1 MNDLDYLEMLS
12 YMRPQG
18 SKYQN
23 KFCNRYLMPVF
34 GKPDAHGNYTLIVG
48 NQPRVAFMSHHDTVH
63 LTSGRQTVLI
73 DGDFAVSP
81 STECLGADCTTG
93 VYIMLSMI
101 EAGVEGV
108 YVVHAAEEVG
118 CIGSRALVASNP
130 AWLYHVD
137 AAISLDRKGYSSVI
151 THQMGMRTC
160 SNDFANSLADILD
173 LGMETDDTG
182 SYTDSNEYV
191 DVIPECTN
199 ISVGYFSQHTSKET
213 QDLVFIET
221 LVDALINA
229 DWSKLVI
236 KRLAGE
242 QEEKLYEDKWVDR
255 YWRNEDLW
263 KPFTDKQLDDYDM
276 KEVVKKHPD
285 MVASILQDHGYN
297 ATDLL
302 DEILRLKGVR

>member
-118 CIGSRALVASNP
+118 CIGSRAMVTSNP
-130 AWLYHVD
+130 AWLDHVD

-160 SNDFANSLADILD
+160 SDAFANSLADVLD

-182 SYTDSNEYV
+182 SYTDSNEYA

-221 LVDALINA
+221 LVDAMINA

-242 QEEKLYEDKWVDR
+242 QEQKLYEDKWVDR
-255 YWRNEDLW
+255 YWRDEDLW
-263 KPFTDKQLDDYDM
+263 KPFTNKQLDDYDM
-276 KEVVKKHPD
+276 KEVVKNHAD
-285 MVASILQDHGYN
+285 AIVTILQDHGYN
-297 ATDLL
+297 ASDLL
-302 DEILRLKGVR
+302 DEILRLKGK